1 MPNSPLSAS
10 LFDPIYPRIGS
21 DSQKWARSAARDLL
35 PLWVA
40 DSDFQPPA
48 AVLQALQQRLDHAIF
63 GYGQIPAGMTPA
75 LQQWCSQRYNWQP
88 DQQDVVYLPGLV
100 PALHLIVRTF
110 APPELPVLVPTPV
123 YPPFFDAVK
132 RAGLKVQE
140 LPLSRV
146 NGRWRLLPQ
155 VLDRV
160 VSGRGQLL
168 LFCNPHNPTGTLYQA
183 DELAEL
189 AAVAQAHDL
198 RVCSDEIHCDLL
210 LEENARHLPFAA
222 ISEDAA
228 QRSLVLMA
236 PSKSFNLAGLGCSY
250 ALVANPQLRRQL
262 KEAAHGL
269 LPAVNLFGY
278 VAAEA
283 ALREGGPW
291 LDAQCRYLAGNRTLV
306 NQLWQQA
313 GLDHSQPQATYL
325 SWVDLRPLGVA
336 DVHGLFEQHGVSLS
350 DGVPF
355 GGPGHLRLN
364 FGCARPLLQQAL
376 LRCRSALEAAGI
388 LINH

>member
-1 MPNSPLSAS
+1 MSSSPLPAS
-10 LFDPIYPRIGS
+10 PFDQIHPRRYS
-21 DSQKWARSAARDLL
+21 DSQKWARAADRDLL

-40 DSDFQPPA
+40 DSDFPPPA

-75 LQQWCSQRYNWQP
+75 LQQWCRQRYGWQP
-88 DQQDVVYLPGLV
+88 DSQAVVYLPGLV

-110 APPELPVLVPTPV
+110 APPGLPVLVPTPV

-132 RAGLKVQE
+132 RAGHKVQE

-146 NGRWRLLPQ
+146 DGRWRLLPQ
-155 VLDRV
+155 VVERA

-168 LFCNPHNPTGTLYQA
+168 LFCNPHNPTGTLYQPT
-183 DELAEL
+183 ELAEL

-210 LEENARHLPFAA
+210 LEEGARHLPFAA
-222 ISEDAA
+222 ISDDAA

-291 LDAQCRYLAGNRTLV
+291 LDAQCRYLAGNRDLV
-306 NQLWQQA
+306 NQLWQRA
-313 GLDHSQPQATYL
+313 GLDHSRPEATYL
-325 SWVDLRPLGVA
+325 SWVDLRGLGVS

-350 DGVPF
+350 DGAPF

-376 LRCRSALEAAGI
+376 QRCSAALEAAGLSI
-388 LINH
+388 SH